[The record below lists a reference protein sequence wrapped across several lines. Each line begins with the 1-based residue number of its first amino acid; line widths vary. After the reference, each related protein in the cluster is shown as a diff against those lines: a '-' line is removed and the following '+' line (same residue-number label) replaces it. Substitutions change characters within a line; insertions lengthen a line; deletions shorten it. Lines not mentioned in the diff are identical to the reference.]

1 MAVGLLLCD
10 HLDADVA
17 PTAGDYTE
25 LYPAV
30 LGPVGVELRVYEVI
44 RGEFPTTTDECDGW
58 IVSGSRRSAY
68 EPEPWIEALAEFIR
82 RVVDARRP
90 LVGICFGH
98 QLIALALGGEVSAAE
113 VGWGVG
119 AKSFRVVAGAP
130 WMQPGTGH
138 FTILMSHKDQVQ
150 RLPEGAELLASADY
164 CPVGAYRIE
173 DHVFC
178 VQGHPEFVPE
188 LSRVL
193 IEKRRP
199 VLGDEL
205 ADEAIE
211 SLDRPVDRDLLAHWI
226 ADFLGHHDANRS
238 I

>member
-1 MAVGLLLCD
+1 MAIGLLLCD
-10 HLDADVA
+10 HLDDDVA
-17 PTAGDYTE
+17 RVAGDYTQ
-25 LYPAV
+25 LYPEV
-30 LGPVGVELRVYEVI
+30 LGPVGIDLRIYEVTKGGMPI
-44 RGEFPTTTDECDGW
+44 SKDECDGW

-68 EPEPWIEALAEFIR
+68 ENEGWIDDLVAFIR
-82 RVVDARRP
+82 DVVEERRP

-98 QLIALALGGEVSAAE
+98 QLIALALGGEVAAAE

-119 AKSFRVVAGAP
+119 IKEFDLVADAPWLRPQAGSFRL
-130 WMQPGTGH
+130 
-138 FTILMSHKDQVQ
+138 LMSHKDQVR
-150 RLPEGAELLASADY
+150 RLPDGAELLATAAY

-199 VLGDEL
+199 ALGSHV
-205 ADEAIE
+205 ADAAAE
-211 SLDRPVDRDLLAHWI
+211 SLRQPPDRDLVAGWI
-226 ADFLGHHDANRS
+226 ARFFER
-238 I
+238 